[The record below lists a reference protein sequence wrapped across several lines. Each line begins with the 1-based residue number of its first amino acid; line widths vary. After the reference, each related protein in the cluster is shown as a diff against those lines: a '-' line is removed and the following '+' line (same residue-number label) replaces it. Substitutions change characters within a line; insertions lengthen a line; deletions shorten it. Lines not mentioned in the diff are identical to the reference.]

1 MSTGRLSKKPVIS
14 TSRLSKNRLYRH
26 VRGPKTGFID
36 RSVVQKPAM
45 STGRLSKKPVIST
58 APPRLQALRSRELNG
73 TGASIRAYA
82 LHLSA
87 DKSTTFAQNI
97 DNFIACT
104 CESRETSPQVV
115 MRNMRQFMSGM
126 KILPGEARGAR
137 VREGS
142 GEREGQGVM
151 HKLVV
156 RPLREH
162 LYQLFVDEYTRSG
175 AIQLLADNMRYART
189 KPAHELGIRPEIL
202 APSGAALE
210 TICYYLTRLQE
221 VDSPLEKLE
230 NLLTCI
236 SAIFNSV
243 KSCNQG
249 RGIALGAD
257 DFLPLFVW
265 VLVQSGMMA
274 AEIEAEYMWGLLH
287 PSLLS
292 GEGGYYLTT
301 LSSAVHVL
309 KNFRACSEEQS
320 RVHGSGT
327 GVDVRVG
334 LLADFRSVLKIVV
347 PDEVHGSIITKT
359 LPVRPNMTTR
369 DVCKIIAH
377 KVRITNPQ
385 DYGLFKLVDGEETL
399 LNDGECPQDI
409 KGIVSQVGKHCM
421 FAYKRI
427 DAKIAWPTTSSSS

>member
-1 MSTGRLSKKPVIS
+1 M
-14 TSRLSKNRLYRH
+14 KNYLVKH
-26 VRGPKTGFID
+26 GE
-36 RSVVQKPAM
+36 
-45 STGRLSKKPVIST
+45 
-58 APPRLQALRSRELNG
+58 REFEKERVKV
-73 TGASIRAYA
+73 T
-82 LHLSA
+82 
-87 DKSTTFAQNI
+87 
-97 DNFIACT
+97 
-104 CESRETSPQVV
+104 
-115 MRNMRQFMSGM
+115 
-126 KILPGEARGAR
+126 RGAR
-137 VREGS
+137 VRE
-142 GEREGQGVM
+142 REGQGEFMKNYLVKHREREFEKEVEKERVKLKANEFLNLDAILEGVM

-320 RVHGSGT
+320 RAHGAGM

>member
-1 MSTGRLSKKPVIS
+1 M
-14 TSRLSKNRLYRH
+14 KNYRVKH
-26 VRGPKTGFID
+26 R
-36 RSVVQKPAM
+36 
-45 STGRLSKKPVIST
+45 
-58 APPRLQALRSRELNG
+58 
-73 TGASIRAYA
+73 
-82 LHLSA
+82 
-87 DKSTTFAQNI
+87 
-97 DNFIACT
+97 
-104 CESRETSPQVV
+104 
-115 MRNMRQFMSGM
+115 
-126 KILPGEARGAR
+126 
-137 VREGS
+137 
-142 GEREGQGVM
+142 EREFEKEVEKERVKLKANEFLNLDAILEGVM

-320 RVHGSGT
+320 RVHGAGM

>member
-1 MSTGRLSKKPVIS
+1 MTVCSLS
-14 TSRLSKNRLYRH
+14 
-26 VRGPKTGFID
+26 
-36 RSVVQKPAM
+36 Q
-45 STGRLSKKPVIST
+45 
-58 APPRLQALRSRELNG
+58 
-73 TGASIRAYA
+73 
-82 LHLSA
+82 
-87 DKSTTFAQNI
+87 
-97 DNFIACT
+97 
-104 CESRETSPQVV
+104 
-115 MRNMRQFMSGM
+115 
-126 KILPGEARGAR
+126 
-137 VREGS
+137 
-142 GEREGQGVM
+142 
-151 HKLVV
+151 
-156 RPLREH
+156 
-162 LYQLFVDEYTRSG
+162 
-175 AIQLLADNMRYART
+175 
-189 KPAHELGIRPEIL
+189 
-202 APSGAALE
+202 
-210 TICYYLTRLQE
+210 
-221 VDSPLEKLE
+221 
-230 NLLTCI
+230 
-236 SAIFNSV
+236 V

-320 RVHGSGT
+320 RAHGAGM

-385 DYGLFKLVDGEETL
+385 DYGLFKLVDGEVALRVSHSL
-399 LNDGECPQDI
+399 LVSSDRMKPRSGDWAVTIAFHKEAALCP
-409 KGIVSQVGKHCM
+409 M
-421 FAYKRI
+421 A
-427 DAKIAWPTTSSSS
+427 AM